1 MDDSPVGRMWYIPHH
16 GVYHPSKPRK
26 IRVVFDCSA
35 QFAGRSLNQELLT
48 GPDLTNLIVGVLT
61 RFRQGEVAFMTD
73 IESMYYQVRVPE
85 YQQSFIKFLWWENH
99 NIEEEPSDFAM
110 CAHVFGG
117 VSSASCSNYALKRS
131 ATDNADQYGQEA
143 EEVVRSN
150 FYVDDLLKSV
160 DNPKTAMILVKNVVD
175 MCKSGGFHLTK
186 FISNNRELL
195 ISIPEDQRRNG
206 VKNADLIGYLP
217 AEKALGIQWNIP
229 DDSFTFNI
237 QVNRRPLTKRKM
249 LSIISSIYD
258 PLGPVSPFVLEG
270 RQLLQSLCNQHVLWD
285 DVVGPELRKDW
296 ERWEQKLKSVQ
307 DIHISRC
314 IKPCMFAKIVETSLH
329 HFSDASEKGY
339 GQCSYIRLVNDEE
352 KIHCSFLVGKS
363 RVTPKKF
370 LSTSRLELTGAVLS
384 VKMAC
389 LIKNKLN
396 LGNITERFW
405 TDSQVVL
412 AYIRSTTKRFKS
424 FCG

>member
-1 MDDSPVGRMWYIPHH
+1 MVNM
-16 GVYHPSKPRK
+16 
-26 IRVVFDCSA
+26 
-35 QFAGRSLNQELLT
+35 
-48 GPDLTNLIVGVLT
+48 
-61 RFRQGEVAFMTD
+61 
-73 IESMYYQVRVPE
+73 ESMYYQVRVPE

-117 VSSASCSNYALKRS
+117 VSSTSCSNYALKRS

-143 EEVVRSN
+143 AEVVRSN

-206 VKNADLIGYLP
+206 VKNANLIGNLP
-217 AEKALGIQWNIP
+217 DEKALGIQRNIP
-229 DDSFTFNI
+229 DYSFTFKI

-249 LSIISSIYD
+249 QSIISSIYD
-258 PLGPVSPFVLEG
+258 LSGLASPFMLEVS
-270 RQLLQSLCNQHVLWD
+270 QLLQSLCNQLLLWD
-285 DVVGPELRKDW
+285 DVVGPVLRKDW
-296 ERWEQKLKSVQ
+296 ERWEQKLKVVQ

-314 IKPCMFAKIVETSLH
+314 IKPRMFGKIVETSLH
-329 HFSDASEKGY
+329 HFSDASENGY
-339 GQCSYIRLVNDEE
+339 GQCDLVNDEG
-352 KIHCSFLVGKS
+352 KIHCSLLVGKF
-363 RVTPKKF
+363 RVTLKKF
-370 LSTSRLELTGAVLS
+370 LSTTRWELTAAVLS

-389 LIKNKLN
+389 LIKKELN
-396 LGNITERFW
+396 LGNITEKFW
-405 TDSQVVL
+405 TDSQVVQKVFV
-412 AYIRSTTKRFKS
+412 ANWVQNIQEHSDVNQCKYVKSRDNPADDASRSPDPRKET
-424 FCG
+424 

>member
-1 MDDSPVGRMWYIPHH
+1 M
-16 GVYHPSKPRK
+16 
-26 IRVVFDCSA
+26 A
-35 QFAGRSLNQELLT
+35 
-48 GPDLTNLIVGVLT
+48 
-61 RFRQGEVAFMTD
+61 D
-73 IESMYYQVRVPE
+73 IESMYYQVNVPE
-85 YQQSFIKFLWWENH
+85 CQQSFIKFLWWENH

-117 VSSASCSNYALKRS
+117 VSSASCSNYALQKT
-131 ATDNADQYGQEA
+131 ATNNADQYGQEA
-143 EEVVRSN
+143 AEVVRSN

-195 ISIPEDQRRNG
+195 ISIPEDQRRND
-206 VKNADLIGYLP
+206 VKNADLIGDLP
-217 AEKALGIQWNIP
+217 AEKALGIQWNIS

-270 RQLLQSLCNQHVLWD
+270 MQLLQSLCNQHVLWD

-296 ERWEQKLKSVQ
+296 ERWEQNLKDVE

-314 IKPCMFAKIVETSLH
+314 IKPRMFGKIAETSFH

-339 GQCSYIRLVNDEE
+339 GQCSYMRLVNDEG
-352 KIHCSFLVGKS
+352 KIHCSLLAEKS
-363 RVTPKKF
+363 RVTLEKF
-370 LSTSRLELTGAVLS
+370 LSTSRLELTAAVLF

-389 LIKNKLN
+389 LIRKELN
-396 LGNITERFW
+396 LGNITDILNRY
-405 TDSQVVL
+405 SGGACIYQKHQKK
-412 AYIRSTTKRFKS
+412 I
-424 FCG
+424 